1 MKKEQVKAENRN
13 YKIKNYK
20 IFYYTD
26 TFTEDFI
33 GIW

>member
-26 TFTEDFI
+26 TLQKI
-33 GIW
+33 L